1 MAKTVLLGKDKE
13 KQLKEQK
20 KLAKQKNKKQRQPLG
35 RSIKNIFSE
44 LRKVTWPTKKEWIS
58 NSIVVLIVVVC
69 MAVVYGLIDLGLS
82 ELFRLLINAA

>member
-44 LRKVTWPTKKEWIS
+44 LKKVTWPTKKEWLA
-58 NSIVVLIVVVC
+58 NCVVVLVVIVA

-82 ELFRLLINAA
+82 ELFRMLINAA

>member
-13 KQLKEQK
+13 KQLKEQR

-44 LRKVTWPTKKEWIS
+44 LKKVTWPTKKEWIA
-58 NSIVVLIVVVC
+58 NSVVVLVVIVA

-82 ELFRLLINAA
+82 ELFRMLINAA

>member
-20 KLAKQKNKKQRQPLG
+20 KLAKQKNKKQRQPFG

-44 LRKVTWPTKKEWIS
+44 LKKVTWPTRKELIS
-58 NSIVVLIVVVC
+58 NSIVVFVVIIVMGVI
-69 MAVVYGLIDLGLS
+69 YGLVDLGLG
-82 ELFRLLINAA
+82 ELFRMLVNAA